1 MNQRRSPRYRR
12 RLQVQF
18 WQPGERIHRGYT
30 TNLSATG
37 MHIAT
42 AEPLPPRSRVRVEVF
57 HGERGFV
64 IEGIVA
70 HRRAV
75 NPELAKVTQQGMGVR
90 FLSPDELIRHLF
102 LADPPSAEPPPAE
115 PVPAVQARAG
125 DADGAMSQ
133 GEAVEPARAGREE
146 ETVEANRAEARGP
159 TSEPDRYSAP
169 SAPEEHVFSLH
180 FASATDF
187 LGVFRRDL
195 VNGGLF
201 VATGRPGRLGEVV
214 SIDLHPPSPG
224 ARPVRLHARVVKRFE
239 PQQGSGALLVGMG
252 VELLDLPG
260 ALARLQPLVAQLG
273 DQGLEAA
280 RRKGTP
286 PPRRTDEI

>member
-18 WQPGERIHRGYT
+18 WQPGEKIHRGYT

-42 AEPLPPRSRVRVEVF
+42 ADPLPPRSRVRVEVI

-102 LADPPSAEPPPAE
+102 LADPPPAEPPQAE

-133 GEAVEPARAGREE
+133 GEAVEPARAGSEE
-146 ETVEANRAEARGP
+146 KTVEASRAEARDL

-169 SAPEEHVFSLH
+169 SPPEEHVFSLH

-201 VATGRPGRLGEVV
+201 VATGRPGKLGEFV

-224 ARPVRLHARVVKRFE
+224 ARPVRLQARVVKRFE

-260 ALARLQPLVAQLG
+260 ALARLQPLVAQFG
-273 DQGLEAA
+273 G
-280 RRKGTP
+280 
-286 PPRRTDEI
+286 